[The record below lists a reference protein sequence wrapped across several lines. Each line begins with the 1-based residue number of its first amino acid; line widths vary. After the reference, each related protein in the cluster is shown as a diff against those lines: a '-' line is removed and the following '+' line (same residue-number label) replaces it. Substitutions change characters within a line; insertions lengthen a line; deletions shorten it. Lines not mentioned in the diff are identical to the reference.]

1 MEVNPLFC
9 SVVKWSDTL
18 YFIENGYTGFISPS
32 NINAI
37 IGTVLV
43 SIVTKRWTYLKKF
56 YTGLELLGL
65 GLILKSNSELL
76 KPIFVGQVEEV
87 GATFLVGSIKTTFSE
102 LGTNRRIIE
111 EMIIDYLQ
119 DTIIS
124 LEDEEV
130 VGETE

>member
-1 MEVNPLFC
+1 MKEFH
-9 SVVKWSDTL
+9 
-18 YFIENGYTGFISPS
+18 
-32 NINAI
+32 
-37 IGTVLV
+37 
-43 SIVTKRWTYLKKF
+43 
-56 YTGLELLGL
+56 TGLELLGL

-130 VGETE
+130 AGETE